1 MYGDTTSEEVAEDPL
16 QAGPATN
23 APTIMANPIPSP
35 VSRPLTMNAVLN
47 RRTDSVQTGI

>member
-1 MYGDTTSEEVAEDPL
+1 MYGDTTSGEFAEDPL

-23 APTIMANPIPSP
+23 APTIIANPMPSA
-35 VSRPLTMNAVLN
+35 VSRPLTMEAVLN